1 MMFKVWLS
9 KLKTPEAKQ
18 NNSLQTLP
26 GSPLWRG
33 PVFPPSPLFWG
44 RFTSIVF
51 LRLKNWGISTL
62 PSSSLCCK
70 TIKDLLQ
77 WGLTWETNC
86 HLSTMKGMR
95 CEQPHLVDIWF
106 RYTSIIHTRFI
117 YRTTSPTPNFRE
129 SIKILYSRTSV
140 EVTYRWG
147 IQNAVQRHT
156 EKSLKQKRAFS
167 WGGDLKL
174 KPWIPLDTWKSLK
187 ICLRCHR
194 FGKIIVVDRVHDQ
207 RKKRCDCP
215 KKTSYCS
222 STKILHQLIL
232 PLNSFEM

>member
-9 KLKTPEAKQ
+9 KLKTLRPNKK
-18 NNSLQTLP
+18 NSLQTLP

-33 PVFPPSPLFWG
+33 PRNRLPHFFWG

-51 LRLKNWGISTL
+51 LRLKNWGIQPCRPPASAAKPLKTCSNEDWPEIKEQNAIYQRWKEWDVNNPIWSTYA
-62 PSSSLCCK
+62 SDK
-70 TIKDLLQ
+70 
-77 WGLTWETNC
+77 
-86 HLSTMKGMR
+86 
-95 CEQPHLVDIWF
+95 
-106 RYTSIIHTRFI
+106 TSIIHTKFI
-117 YRTTSPTPNFRE
+117 YSYYFTNPNFRE

-140 EVTYRWG
+140 EVTLMG
-147 IQNAVQRHT
+147 HLIAVQRHT

-167 WGGDLKL
+167 SGDLKL
-174 KPWIPLDTWKSLK
+174 KPGYHWIPENSLK
-187 ICLRCHR
+187 ICLRRHR
-194 FGKIIVVDRVHDQ
+194 FGMIIVVDGVHDQ
-207 RKKRCDCP
+207 RKKMRLP